1 MADEWA
7 DFRLPSGG
15 GKADEWAEFR
25 VKPEAPREPSFIE
38 KTPLVANFPES
49 YGKARSD
56 ATSTMSRGVE
66 QLSNV
71 ASGAGKDVL
80 ATLGLG
86 PRRTE
91 AEVSAGDKTLPF
103 FGARPELGGITA
115 SEGVRGLG
123 NLIAGGVGY
132 VTSPIMGAIDAG
144 LGKPVEEKTGI
155 PREYT
160 NFAGSLA
167 VPGMGMVNAGKAAPA
182 VSSRIATSPKQEA
195 LQAAQR
201 LTESGKPVTLSR
213 ATAAD
218 SFLGKQAGVRI
229 GDVPFIGDE
238 IGASAR
244 GTIEQLGDAKQALAA
259 GQNAESA
266 GATAS
271 QSIRDWVTVK
281 SKELV
286 TKAYDAVDRA
296 INPNVTTELE
306 NTRGVIAEILARRQN
321 AGQAGDSKAVQEV
334 LGAVQRP
341 GGVNYAGIKDLRTS
355 FRDMTPDTMVAKG
368 IDEAEAKQIYGAL
381 TKDLKASVDNAGGEK
396 GRALWERANKVAE
409 LTAKRRE
416 NLANLVG
423 ESGDAKPAQVFSRLQ
438 AAASSGSRQ
447 DTILLAQAKRV
458 MGEDWKDVAQGVVE
472 GMGKGSNGEFSP
484 QIFINNY
491 RGKAGLSQSGRDLLF
506 GDSGNLRQSLDD
518 IATISQKFNQLQRL
532 ANTSKTGMS
541 VAGSGLIL
549 GAQKAWTALLAG
561 SWVEPLTFIT
571 SVVGGTVAAK
581 ILANPATASSA
592 AKYTRAYAAVARN
605 QSPTSV
611 SALARASRNFGATIE
626 SNMKVPN
633 PANDLMNVLGGARRS
648 AAQEPQNE
656 AYPQQRINQVFDD

>member
-1 MADEWA
+1 MAELVPVDHDPFASEA
-7 DFRLPSGG
+7 KSSGPQLVPVDHDPFA
-15 GKADEWAEFR
+15 K
-25 VKPEAPREPSFIE
+25 REPSFIE

-49 YGKARSD
+49 YGKRRNE
-56 ATSTMSRGVE
+56 ATSAMSRGVE
-66 QLSNV
+66 QIGRALS
-71 ASGAGKDVL
+71 GQG
-80 ATLGLG
+80 
-86 PRRTE
+86 E
-91 AEVSAGDKTLPF
+91 DKTLPF
-103 FGARPELGGITA
+103 FGDRPELGGITA
-115 SEGVRGLG
+115 SEGVRGVG
-123 NLIAGGVGY
+123 NLLVGAGGY
-132 VTSPIMGAIDAG
+132 VASPIMGAINAG
-144 LGKPVEEKTGI
+144 IGKPVREQTGI
-155 PREYT
+155 PEEYT
-160 NFAGSLA
+160 DFAASLA
-167 VPGMGMVNAGKAAPA
+167 VPGMGLVNAGKAAPA
-182 VSSRIATSPKQEA
+182 SSRVVTTPKQQVLEA
-195 LQAAQR
+195 AGG
-201 LTESGKPVTLSR
+201 LTERGMPVDVSR
-213 ATAAD
+213 AAAAD
-218 SFLGKQAGVRI
+218 SFLGKQAGQRL
-229 GDVPFIGDE
+229 GDVPFVGDKIGE
-238 IGASAR
+238 SAR
-244 GTIEQLGDAKQALAA
+244 GTIGQLGDAKQALAA
-259 GQNAESA
+259 GQTAEGA
-266 GATAS
+266 GQTAS
-271 QSIRDWVTVK
+271 QGIRNWVTVK
-281 SKELV
+281 SKKLV

-321 AGQAGDSKAVQEV
+321 SGQAGDSKAVQEV

-355 FRDMTPDTMVAKG
+355 FRDMTPDAMVAKG
-368 IDEAEAKQIYGAL
+368 IEEAEATQIYGAL
-381 TKDLKASVDNAGGEK
+381 TKDLKASVDNAGGPR

-409 LTAKRRE
+409 LTARRRE

-518 IATISQKFNQLQRL
+518 IATVSQKFNQLQRL
-532 ANTSKTGMS
+532 ANPS
-541 VAGSGLIL
+541 GSGRSLM
-549 GAQKAWTALLAG
+549 GGGMMMEAPRAGMALLSGA
-561 SWVEPLTFIT
+561 WVEPLTFLS
-571 SVVGGTVAAK
+571 SVVGGHVLARV
-581 ILANPATASSA
+581 LANPATASSA

-656 AYPQQRINQVFDD
+656 AYPQQRINQVFED